1 MILYVSYVIILQEL
15 VRDTVLQYVIHV
27 VMRERVR
34 YATLVRKVL
43 VFVHLL

>member
-34 YATLVRKVL
+34 HATLVRKVL